1 MSSKLKL
8 SLIIYCG
15 TVFLLHL
22 VILNVRQY
30 DKVHEWCTGNKFV
43 KGRII
48 KTVKAY
54 WSSEL
59 FVSDVLLGKEPDTR
73 QLTWNGSGQA
83 VSKAIS
89 CAEIMKRQFKV
100 RRDALQRSSV
110 LLVCLFCCM
119 KLWITALPLS
129 VTCTNCILC
138 LFLVSGVISSNWN
151 PI

>member
-22 VILNVRQY
+22 AILNVRQS
-30 DKVHEWCTGNKFV
+30 DKVHEWCTDHKFV
-43 KGRII
+43 KGRIT

-54 WSSEL
+54 WSSGL
-59 FVSDVLLGKEPDTR
+59 FVFDVLLGKEPDTR

-100 RRDALQRSSV
+100 RRDALQHNSCIFV
-110 LLVCLFCCM
+110 LLLEIVDNCFTSFCYLY
-119 KLWITALPLS
+119 KLHTVFVLGFRSYIK
-129 VTCTNCILC
+129 
-138 LFLVSGVISSNWN
+138 
-151 PI
+151 